1 MAAGGFHLA
10 DARKKLLKEPIF
22 TTHSPAAMRLGGSR
36 QITAASCPQCHC
48 WAAAGHGVQKSW
60 LQASPC
66 PAEEAKS
73 TKEKEGTKL
82 IL

>member
-1 MAAGGFHLA
+1 MAAGSFHLA

-22 TTHSPAAMRLGGSR
+22 TTHSPAAVRLGGSR
-36 QITAASCPQCHC
+36 QIIATGCPQCHC
-48 WAAAGHGVQKSW
+48 WAAAGHGVQKCW
-60 LQASPC
+60 LQARPC

-73 TKEKEGTKL
+73 TKEKEGTKP